1 MRILLR
7 PARKGDPPPAWIFV
21 GIGLFFLVAGVFLA
35 AEVLP
40 PGLRPAC
47 GFYAVTG
54 KPCPTCGMTRSLH
67 ALFRGRLLEAL
78 RDNPLA
84 ALVFG
89 LLALW
94 VLAGAVSRLWGR
106 NLLVET
112 TPREERFLWIL
123 LLLAF
128 LLNWA
133 YLWMAGL

>member
-1 MRILLR
+1 VRILLR
-7 PARKGDPPPAWIFV
+7 PTRKGDPPPAWIFV

-40 PGLRPAC
+40 PALRPAC
-47 GFYAVTG
+47 GFHAVTG

-94 VLAGAVSRLWGR
+94 VLAGAVSRLLGR